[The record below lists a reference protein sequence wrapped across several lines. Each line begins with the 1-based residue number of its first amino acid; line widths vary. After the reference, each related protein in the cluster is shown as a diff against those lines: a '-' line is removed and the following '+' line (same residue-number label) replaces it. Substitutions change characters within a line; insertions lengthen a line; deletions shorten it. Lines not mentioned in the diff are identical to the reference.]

1 MKSFLINHEAAVT
14 PPSVKMIGVCGAN
27 SRRSIVINWSS
38 SCFDEV
44 LIFFVSAALHFAR
57 VGSVV
62 SINDCGTG
70 KLWE

>member
-1 MKSFLINHEAAVT
+1 MKSFLINQEAAVI
-14 PPSVKMIGVCGAN
+14 PPSIKMIGVYGAN
-27 SRRSIVINWSS
+27 SRRFIVIDRSS

-44 LIFFVSAALHFAR
+44 LIFFVSVGLHFAR

-62 SINDCGTG
+62 SINDGGTR